1 MCLGTDLPK
10 PTRLKRKVKGKA
22 QPSATD
28 DCYDD
33 NDEARDI
40 EDSELDDS
48 IDDTTWSPRKVRIDY
63 QAMSQLKQN

>member
-1 MCLGTDLPK
+1 MN
-10 PTRLKRKVKGKA
+10 GKA